1 MSYQPHYFQEVRKAQ
16 QESYSP
22 YSHFKV
28 GLI

>member
-22 YSHFKV
+22 
-28 GLI
+28 